1 MFFLKVA
8 TSVYNGLK
16 LDLCQMVVAQNV
28 KAYVTEKCQKIKRHR
43 RKMIEIY
50 DELMYGLVE
59 LMDIIKLWSKL

>member
-28 KAYVTEKCQKIKRHR
+28 KGYVTEKCQKIKRRR

-50 DELMYGLVE
+50 D
-59 LMDIIKLWSKL
+59 DFNLWISWINGYNKTVV

>member
-28 KAYVTEKCQKIKRHR
+28 KGYVTEKCQKIKRRR

-50 DELMYGLVE
+50 D
-59 LMDIIKLWSKL
+59 DFKLWIS

>member
-50 DELMYGLVE
+50 DMFNVW
-59 LMDIIKLWSKL
+59 IS